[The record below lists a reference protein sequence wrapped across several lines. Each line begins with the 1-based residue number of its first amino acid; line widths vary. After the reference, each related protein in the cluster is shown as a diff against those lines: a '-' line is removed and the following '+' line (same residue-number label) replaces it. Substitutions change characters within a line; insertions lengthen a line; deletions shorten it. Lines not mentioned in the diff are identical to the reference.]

1 MVHSPQIG
9 SADSKNVK
17 TSKTKMAS
25 SKPASVVDT
34 RAELAE
40 LVKRKAEIAVISF
53 YFKGQA
59 YYFYKLPRLD
69 LFYQSYLKNFLQHIL
84 TDPVMYCGQNNI
96 SFSSKSVCSVK
107 V

>member
-40 LVKRKAEIAVISF
+40 LVKRKAEIAVISIHF
-53 YFKGQA
+53 MEQANYFH
-59 YYFYKLPRLD
+59 KLLPLN
-69 LFYQSYLKNFLQHIL
+69 LFYPSYVLIFGNTF
-84 TDPVMYCGQNNI
+84 
-96 SFSSKSVCSVK
+96 
-107 V
+107 